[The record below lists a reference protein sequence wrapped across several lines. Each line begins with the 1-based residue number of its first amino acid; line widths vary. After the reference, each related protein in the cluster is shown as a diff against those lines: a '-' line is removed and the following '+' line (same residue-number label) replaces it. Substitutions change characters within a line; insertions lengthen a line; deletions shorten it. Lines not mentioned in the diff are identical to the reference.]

1 MRLQSSP
8 PWPQAGQL
16 PSYSW
21 EQTLSGHVWEQLAA
35 QGDFEEHR
43 WIPLA
48 SKLLVHPRLRS
59 RDPRLI
65 QCSDR
70 RWGRNPRGL
79 LFSSAVQTAAHLSVS
94 I

>member
-1 MRLQSSP
+1 M
-8 PWPQAGQL
+8 
-16 PSYSW
+16 
-21 EQTLSGHVWEQLAA
+21 WEQLAA
-35 QGDFEEHR
+35 QGDFKGHR

-48 SKLLVHPRLRS
+48 SKLLVRPWLWS

-70 RWGRNPRGL
+70 RWDRNPQGL